1 MKKHLFTFLSFSLVG
16 LIGLLV
22 YFFNLSHQSFS
33 EKELP
38 LTGFSKK
45 LNFHPDAVIEFSFQ
59 TYNEEKIFK
68 RNNRLGKWNG
78 HNHSPNS
85 IQDRLSFLSSVK
97 AYPIDKIPN
106 AVIKIKLKHENH
118 EVWNISSNGEI
129 IRFENGPLAGQGGR
143 LGTQERSLFLTGS
156 KSFKDEKIKW
166 CSSSPTSISLNGFKI
181 VKKKNEW
188 IKLDKTGRH
197 ISSIIDGQKVKK
209 WIDKNCFLY
218 SDRILDNRLLT
229 PDLHNVLA
237 FEFSN
242 NKKDEVVKIQWN
254 TDNIIKIGNEM
265 KFIYHEDLAGELN
278 DLVSL
283 LR

>member
-1 MKKHLFTFLSFSLVG
+1 MKKHLFTFLSVSLFG

-33 EKELP
+33 EKEIP
-38 LTGFSKK
+38 LTGYSNK
-45 LNFHPDAVIEFSFQ
+45 LNFHPDSIVEFSFK
-59 TYNEEKIFK
+59 TFNDEKIFK

-78 HNHSPNS
+78 HQHSPNS

-129 IRFENGPLAGQGGR
+129 IRFENGPLSGKGGR
-143 LGTQERSLFLTGS
+143 LGIQEKSLFITGE
-156 KSFKDEKIKW
+156 KSFIDDKIKW
-166 CSSSPTSISLNGFKI
+166 CNSSPISISLNGLNI
-181 VKKKNEW
+181 LKKKNEG
-188 IKLDKTGRH
+188 IKLDTTGRH
-197 ISSIIDGQKVKK
+197 ISSIVDGKKIEK

-218 SDRILDNRLLT
+218 SDKFLDSRLIT
-229 PDLHNVLA
+229 PNLDNVLA

-242 NKKDEVVKIQWN
+242 KNKDEVVKIQWN

-265 KFIYHEDLAGELN
+265 KFIYHEELAGELN

-283 LR
+283 LK